1 MMKRKPTLLLLFL
14 CFATAMFA
22 QERTSEKNSEYT
34 PSRYPTKI
42 LYPKNFYVST
52 PVRDMP
58 VCDDLTTFDG
68 YFVPKDGVN
77 TSSEMSE
84 KRKRKLAHL
93 NAAGRSSTEIDPL
106 IQGPEGHKRAS
117 STRTPIVSFESI
129 GLNVSPPD
137 PSMAVGPNH
146 VVTMENGQWAVFDK
160 TGVMAS
166 GFPKLL
172 TDPLSGPTHADNAG
186 DPVVMYDR
194 EADRWFLS
202 QFQLSGNPSLSDDVF
217 LIGVSTTP
225 DPTGSYNVYEYEL
238 TAGNDYPHY
247 GIWGDTYVTAGNFTG
262 AQKVYTFN
270 RNKMLAGDGTAEIVG
285 FSPSGL
291 GSSGFAAPIPAHSEA
306 SGAATGDAKILFYQD
321 DAFSG
326 VTSDHVGLW
335 NIDMDWTNATTIA
348 NSTISGKIQIPTS
361 PFDAA
366 IAGGFANLQ
375 QPGTTQRIDA
385 IVGAVMNMC
394 HWYKFPTYES
404 ILLNWVV
411 EIQNGTQKSGIRWV
425 EMRSTDGGASWSV
438 YQEGTFTDPAQATVA
453 LKESVFMGCMSMD
466 DQGNIGLGYTKTGS
480 STFPSL
486 YYTGRLAGDAL
497 GTMTFGE
504 NLVISGTNSVTGNDR
519 YGDYGQA
526 VRDPSDDKTFWVTSE
541 YSGDGGANGR
551 QVRVYSFK
559 LAPDTPEISFSTT
572 AGTETED
579 EDGCFTDVTVPLNIA
594 LAPSANA
601 DVTFVINGSS
611 TATTGVDFDLLTP
624 NVTFGTGSSTSQN
637 MILRVY
643 HDGLVEGD
651 ETVTVDF
658 TVNANGG
665 DATANTSADSY
676 TLTISSPDVVPLSTQ
691 TATLFSDG
699 FETYSDFD
707 INPVGGWTMFD
718 GDGDSTYGST
728 AYDFTNENYTGTFI
742 VFNPSQTTPS
752 AAGSNFDARSGDK
765 GYYCFNESI
774 APQQNDDYIFTPQ
787 IALNGTNSELKFWA
801 KSVVDTY
808 GLERFQV
815 GVSTTDTNP
824 ASFTFISASPYVEP
838 PTTWTEYTYDL
849 SAYDGQNI
857 YITFHVVS
865 ADAFVFMLDDVSVTA
880 TVSTDVQTAENS
892 ATQDQMEINGTGT
905 RYAQDTSSDNV
916 MIGMTNN
923 NSFDYGCV
931 SSYVSRAGTS
941 AQSYNGSSAPNLV
954 MDKTFTITP
963 SNTAGAGDNSI
974 TFYFTEAEIAG
985 WESATGLLRANL
997 VAARG
1002 TASSVTETSALT
1014 IGSFGSNV
1022 TLTGTFTG
1030 LNGNYYFG
1038 TASAFVSCA
1047 GVTKTWDGATWS
1059 PAGAPDAT
1067 NEVILA
1073 GNYNTNTDGNLNAC
1087 KLTVNSGIT
1096 LTVPGSTFTS
1106 IAGDIIVN
1114 GTVVVEHEGS
1124 VVQTNANPIVQN
1136 NGTINVNLT
1145 TPNLA
1150 SRDFM
1155 VMGSPMTTET
1165 RESVWNTA
1173 FLVLDAETA
1182 NFVPHPD
1189 VEAMFPGAEN
1199 FADDN
1204 NDFWSPV
1211 VAGTITP
1218 GEGYIVRPQAGYG
1231 QPGGVFNYT
1240 YDGGTLNTGPVN
1252 FTVVQNTPGPG
1263 PADNKNASPN
1273 VLANPYPSAILAD
1286 DFISANSMIDE
1297 LYFWEHLTP
1306 PSATLPGAGSMNF
1319 SMEDISM
1326 YNLSGGTAAASD
1338 GTGIDTRP
1346 NGYVSTGQG
1355 FGIKA
1360 TAAGTAV
1367 FTNAMRRT
1375 DNNNTLRVQED
1386 RERIWL
1392 NLSTSEYSMQKQALL
1407 AFNGDNATEGMDPGY
1422 DSRRLATVVSLYTHL
1437 QDGTEELGIQTLG
1450 QFDHSIT
1457 VPVGFSTLIDADT
1470 EYKISIADI
1479 EGVQLTDSDVY
1490 LVDHLT
1496 GAVQDLR
1503 VDSYGFVSGM
1513 GTFHNRFTLHFSRVL
1528 GTESVALESI
1538 TMFPNPTTGQL
1549 NIASPQAAIEKVEV
1563 YDLMG
1568 RMVTTNNIQGNNNI
1582 LIDLSGLKTSVYF
1595 VTLTTDQGV
1604 VTKKIVKK

>member
-1 MMKRKPTLLLLFL
+1 MRRRKPTLLLLMLFMV
-14 CFATAMFA
+14 TAIVA
-22 QERTSEKNSEYT
+22 QEKTSEKSDTYKT
-34 PSRYPTKI
+34 SKYPTKI
-42 LYPKNFYVST
+42 IYPKNFYVSK

-58 VCDDLTTFDG
+58 VCDDLVTFDG
-68 YFVPKDGVN
+68 YYVPKDGVN
-77 TSSEMSE
+77 TTSEMSQ
-84 KRKRKLAHL
+84 KRKRKLAYL
-93 NAAGRSSTEIDPL
+93 NAAGSSSTSVDPL
-106 IQGPEGHKRAS
+106 MQGPEGHHRTS
-117 STRTPIVSFESI
+117 STRAPLVSFESI

-146 VVTMENGQWAVFDK
+146 IVTMENGQWAVYDK

-202 QFQLSGNPSLSDDVF
+202 QFQLSGNPSQSDDVF
-217 LIGVSTTP
+217 LIGISTTP

-247 GIWGDTYVTAGNFTG
+247 GVWGDTYVTAGNFTG

-270 RNKMLAGDGTAEIVG
+270 RNKMLAGDGSAEIAG

-291 GSSGFAAPIPAHSEA
+291 GSAGFAAPIPAHSEGA
-306 SGAATGDAKILFYQD
+306 GAATGDAKILFYQD

-326 VTSDHVGLW
+326 VTSDHIGLW

-348 NSTISGKIQIPTS
+348 NSTISGKIQIPTTA
-361 PFDAA
+361 FDAA

-375 QPGTTQRIDA
+375 QPGVSQRIDA

-394 HWYKFPTYES
+394 HWYKFPTYEV

-425 EMRSTDGGASWSV
+425 ELRSTDAGGTWTV
-438 YQEGTFTDPAQATVA
+438 HQEGTFTDPTQTTVA

-486 YYTGRLAGDAL
+486 YYTGRLASDTAGD
-497 GTMTFGE
+497 MTFGE

-526 VRDPSDDKTFWVTSE
+526 VRDPSDDQTFWVTSE
-541 YSGDGGANGR
+541 YSGDGGTNGR

-559 LAPDTPEISFSTT
+559 LAPDTPEISFSSATGD
-572 AGTETED
+572 ATED
-579 EDGCFTDVTVPLNIA
+579 ADACFTDINVPLSIA
-594 LAPSANA
+594 LAPSADA
-601 DVTFVINGSS
+601 DVNFVINGSS
-611 TATTGVDFDLLTP
+611 TATTGVDFDLLTSS
-624 NVTFGTGSSTSQN
+624 VTFNSGSSAGQN
-637 MILRVY
+637 MMLRVY

-651 ETVTVDF
+651 ETVTIDF

-665 DATANTSADSY
+665 DATANTSADSF
-676 TLTISSPDVVPLSTQ
+676 TLTISSPDTVPVATQ
-691 TATLFSDG
+691 TATLFTEG

-728 AYDFTNENYTGTFI
+728 AYDFINENYTGTFI
-742 VFNPSQTTPS
+742 VFNPSQTSPS
-752 AAGSNFDARSGDK
+752 AAGSDFDPHTGDK
-765 GYYCFNESI
+765 GYYCFNESQT
-774 APQQNDDYIFTPQ
+774 PFLNDDYIFTPQ
-787 IALNGTNSELKFWA
+787 ISLNGTNSELKFWA
-801 KSVVDTY
+801 RSVVDTY

-815 GVSTTDTNP
+815 GVSTTDTDP
-824 ASFTFISASPYVEP
+824 GSFTFISASPYVEAP
-838 PTTWTEYTYDL
+838 ITWTEYTYDL
-849 SAYDGQNI
+849 SAYDGQDV
-857 YITFHVVS
+857 YITFRCVS
-865 ADAFVFMLDDVSVTA
+865 SDAFVFMLDDVSVSA
-880 TVSTDVQTAENS
+880 VVSTDVQTAENS
-892 ATQDQMEINGTGT
+892 ATQNQMEVNGTGT
-905 RYAQDTSSDNV
+905 RYSTDSSSDDI
-916 MIGMTNN
+916 MMGITNN

-931 SSYVSRAGTS
+931 DSYVSRAGTS
-941 AQSYNGSSAPNLV
+941 AQSYNGSVAPNLV
-954 MDKTFTITP
+954 MDKTFTISP
-963 SNTAGAGDNSI
+963 ANTTVSGDNTI

-985 WESATGLLRANL
+985 WEAATGQLRAGL

-1002 TASSVTETSALT
+1002 SASNVVETSALT
-1014 IGSFGSNV
+1014 IGNLGTNV

-1030 LNGNYYFG
+1030 LDGNYYFG
-1038 TASAFVSCA
+1038 PEAAFVSCG
-1047 GVTKTWDGATWS
+1047 GVAKTWDGTNWS

-1067 NEVILA
+1067 NEVTLA
-1073 GNYNTNTDGNLNAC
+1073 GNYNTNTHGDLNAC
-1087 KLTVNSGIT
+1087 KLTINAAAT
-1096 LTVPGSTFTS
+1096 LTVPGGTYASVN
-1106 IAGDIIVN
+1106 ADIVVN
-1114 GTVVVEHEGS
+1114 GSLIVEHEGS
-1124 VVQTNANPIVQN
+1124 VVQTSTSPAVQN

-1173 FLVLDAETA
+1173 FLVLDAETS

-1189 VEAMFPGAEN
+1189 VAILFPGAEN

-1204 NDFWSPV
+1204 NDFWIPV
-1211 VAGTITP
+1211 ISGTVTP

-1231 QPGGVFNYT
+1231 QPGGIFNYT
-1240 YDGGTLNTGPVN
+1240 YDDGTLNTGNIN
-1252 FTVVQNTPGPG
+1252 FTVVQNTPGPTA
-1263 PADNKNASPN
+1263 ADNKNASPN
-1273 VLANPYPSAILAD
+1273 VLANPYPSAIFAD
-1286 DFISANSMIDE
+1286 DFINANAMVEE

-1306 PSATLPGAGSMNF
+1306 PSSSLPGAGSMNF

-1338 GTGIDTRP
+1338 LSGIDTRP
-1346 NGYVSTGQG
+1346 NGYISTGQG

-1360 TAAGTAV
+1360 TAAGTAT

-1375 DNNNTLRVQED
+1375 DNNNTLRLQD
-1386 RERIWL
+1386 DKERMWL
-1392 NLSTSEYSMQKQALL
+1392 NISTAQYSMQKQALL
-1407 AFNGDNATEGMDPGY
+1407 AFSEDAGEGMDPGY
-1422 DSRRLATVVSLYTHL
+1422 DSRRLATVLSIYTHL
-1437 QDGTEELGIQTLG
+1437 QNGMEQLGIQTLG
-1450 QFDHSIT
+1450 TFDNSIT

-1470 EYKISIADI
+1470 EYKISIADL
-1479 EGVQLTDSDVY
+1479 EGVELTNTEVY
-1490 LVDHLT
+1490 LEDNVT
-1496 GAVQDLR
+1496 GTIHDLSA
-1503 VDSYGFVSGM
+1503 DSYGFVSGM
-1513 GTFHNRFTLHFSRVL
+1513 GTFDNRFTLRFSRVL
-1528 GTESVALESI
+1528 GTESSVIDSIAL
-1538 TMFPNPTTGQL
+1538 FPNPTSGEL
-1549 NIASPQAAIEKVEV
+1549 NISSTEAVIQKVEV
-1563 YDLMG
+1563 FDIMG
-1568 RMVTTNNIQGNNNI
+1568 RKVIELEGSGNTA
-1582 LIDLSGLKTSVYF
+1582 LRLDVSGFASSTYF
-1595 VTLTTDQGV
+1595 LTVTTDQGKF
-1604 VTKKIVKK
+1604 TKRIVRK

>member
-1 MMKRKPTLLLLFL
+1 MTKSSPILLLLIML
-14 CFATAMFA
+14 VAPMFG
-22 QERTSEKNSEYT
+22 QEKTNKINSNNTYVSSKN
-34 PSRYPTKI
+34 PTKI
-42 LYPKNFYVST
+42 FYPKNFYVSK

-93 NAAGRSSTEIDPL
+93 NTAGNGSSSIDP
-106 IQGPEGHKRAS
+106 IMQGPEGHFRSS
-117 STRTPIVSFESI
+117 STRAPIVSFESI
-129 GLNVSPPD
+129 GLDVSPPD

-146 VVTMENGQWAVFDK
+146 VVTMENGQWAVYDK
-160 TGVMAS
+160 TGVIAA

-172 TDPLSGPTHADNAG
+172 TDPLSGPTHSDNAG

-225 DPTGSYNVYEYEL
+225 DPTGAYNVYEYEL

-247 GIWGDTYVTAGNFTG
+247 GVWGDSYVTAGNFTG

-270 RNKMLAGDGTAEIVG
+270 RNKMLAGDGTAEIAG

-291 GSSGFAAPIPAHSEA
+291 GSAGFAAPIPAHSEA
-306 SGAATGDAKILFYQD
+306 AGAATGDAKILFYQD

-326 VTSDHVGLW
+326 VTSDHIGLW
-335 NIDMDWTNATTIA
+335 NIDMDWTNATTIS
-348 NSTISGKIQIPTS
+348 NSTISGKIEIPTS
-361 PFDAA
+361 AFDAA

-375 QPGTTQRIDA
+375 QPGTGQRIDA

-394 HWYKFPTYES
+394 HWYKFPTHET

-425 EMRSTDGGASWSV
+425 ELRSTDSGANWSV
-438 YQEGTFTDPAQATVA
+438 HQEGTFTDPTQTTVA

-486 YYTGRLAGDAL
+486 YYTGRLASDAAGD
-497 GTMTFGE
+497 MTFGE
-504 NLVISGTNSVTGNDR
+504 NLVIAGTNSVTGNDR

-541 YSGDGGANGR
+541 YSGDGGTNER

-559 LAPDTPEISFSTT
+559 LAPDAPEISFSSTAATT
-572 AGTETED
+572 TED
-579 EDGCFTDVTVPLNIA
+579 ADLCFTDINVPLDIA

-624 NVTFGTGSSTSQN
+624 NVTFTSGSSVSQN
-637 MILRVY
+637 MVLRVY
-643 HDGLVEGD
+643 HDGLVESD

-676 TLTISSPDVVPLSTQ
+676 TLTISSPDIAPLSTQ
-691 TATLFSDG
+691 TATLFSEG

-707 INPVGGWTMFD
+707 ITPVGGWTMLD
-718 GDGDSTYGST
+718 GDGDTTYGST
-728 AYDFTNENYTGTFI
+728 AYDFTNEGYTGTFI

-752 AAGSNFDARSGDK
+752 AAGTTFDPHSGDK
-765 GYYCFNESI
+765 GYYCFNENQ
-774 APQQNDDYIFTPQ
+774 APFANDDYIFTPQ
-787 IALNGTNSELKFWA
+787 ISLNGTNSELKFWA
-801 KSVVDTY
+801 KSLTDQY

-815 GVSTTDTNP
+815 GISNTDTNP
-824 ASFTFISASPYVEP
+824 GSFTYLTSSPYEEAPIV
-838 PTTWTEYTYDL
+838 WTEYTYDL
-849 SAYDGQNI
+849 SSYDGQNI
-857 YITFHVVS
+857 YVAFHVVS
-865 ADAFVFMLDDVSVTA
+865 SDAFVFMLDDVSVTA
-880 TVSTDVQTAENS
+880 TVSTNVQTAENS

-905 RYAQDTSSDNV
+905 RYAQDSSSGDV
-916 MIGMTNN
+916 MASIINN

-931 SSYVSRAGTS
+931 DTYVSRAGTS
-941 AQSYNGSSAPNLV
+941 AQSYNGSLSPNLV
-954 MDKTFTITP
+954 TDKTFTISP
-963 SNTAGAGDNSI
+963 ANTTVSGNTNV
-974 TFYFTEAEIAG
+974 TFYFTEAEVAG
-985 WESATGLLRANL
+985 WELATGQLRGSL

-1002 TASSVTETSALT
+1002 SASTITETSALT
-1014 IGSFGSNV
+1014 IGSFGTNV
-1022 TLTGTFTG
+1022 TFTGTFTG
-1030 LNGNYYFG
+1030 LDGNYYFG
-1038 TASAFVSCA
+1038 SAGTFVSCS
-1047 GVTKTWDGATWS
+1047 GVTKTWNGTIWS
-1059 PAGAPDAT
+1059 PLGAPDAT
-1067 NEVILA
+1067 NEVVLA
-1073 GNYNTNTDGNLNAC
+1073 GNYNTNTHGNLNAC
-1087 KLTVNSGIT
+1087 KLTINTGFT
-1096 LTVPGSTFTS
+1096 LTVPGGTYSS
-1106 IAGDIIVN
+1106 VAGDIVID
-1114 GTVVVEHEGS
+1114 GTLIVEHEGS
-1124 VVQTNANPIVQN
+1124 VVQTNTNPSVQN
-1136 NGTINVNLT
+1136 NGTVNVNIT

-1155 VMGSPMTTET
+1155 VMGSPMSGET
-1165 RESVWNTA
+1165 RESVWSSA
-1173 FLVLDAETA
+1173 FLVIGATTA

-1189 VEAMFPGAEN
+1189 VAAQFPGAEN

-1204 NDFWSPV
+1204 GDFWNPHSGALLP
-1211 VAGTITP
+1211 GT
-1218 GEGYIVRPQAGYG
+1218 GYIVRPQAGYG

-1240 YDGGTLNTGPVN
+1240 YDDGTLNTGN
-1252 FTVVQNTPGPG
+1252 ISFTVVQNTPGPT
-1263 PADNKNASPN
+1263 ASDNKNASPN
-1273 VLANPYPSAILAD
+1273 VLANPYPSAIFAD
-1286 DFISANSMIDE
+1286 DFINANAMIDE
-1297 LYFWEHLTP
+1297 IYLWEHLTP
-1306 PSATLPGAGSMNF
+1306 PSTSLPGYNNMNF

-1338 GTGIDTRP
+1338 PGTSTEP
-1346 NGYVSTGQG
+1346 NGYISTGQG

-1375 DNNNTLRVQED
+1375 GNNNTLRFQEVERD
-1386 RERIWL
+1386 RIWL
-1392 NLSTSEYSMQKQALL
+1392 KVSSQEHNMHKQALL
-1407 AFNGDNATEGMDPGY
+1407 AFNANATEAMDAGY

-1437 QDGTEELGIQTLG
+1437 QDGSQQLGIQTLG
-1450 QFDHSIT
+1450 AFENTMT
-1457 VPVGFSTLIDADT
+1457 VPVGFSTLIDTDV
-1470 EYKISIADI
+1470 EYKISIGDI
-1479 EGVQLTDSDVY
+1479 EGALLSESEVY
-1490 LVDHLT
+1490 LVDNIT
-1496 GAVQDLR
+1496 GTLHDLR
-1503 VDSYGFVSGM
+1503 ADSYSFTSGM
-1513 GTFHNRFTLHFSRVL
+1513 GTFNNRFTLHFSSVL
-1528 GTESVALESI
+1528 STASELLESI
-1538 TMFPNPTTGQL
+1538 ALFPNPTKGQV
-1549 NIASPQAAIEKVEV
+1549 NIVSPNTAIEKVEV
-1563 YDLMG
+1563 HDIMG
-1568 RMVTTNNIQGNNNI
+1568 RKVTELLEQGNTSSQ
-1582 LIDLSGLKTSVYF
+1582 LDFSGLPSSIYF
-1595 VTLTTDQGV
+1595 ITITTDQGTL
-1604 VTKKIVKK
+1604 TKRIIRK